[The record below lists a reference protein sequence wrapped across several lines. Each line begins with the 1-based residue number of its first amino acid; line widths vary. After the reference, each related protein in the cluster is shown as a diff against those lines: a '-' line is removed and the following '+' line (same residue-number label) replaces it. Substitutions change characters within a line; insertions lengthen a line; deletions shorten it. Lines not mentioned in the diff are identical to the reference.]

1 MTAMTTTNRHADLL
15 ILGGGSAGLG
25 AAMAARHAGR
35 SVLMVS
41 AGPIGG
47 DCTFTGCVPSKTLLA
62 ASAQGASF
70 ADAMDRVRST
80 IDEIAATETAEVLA
94 AEGIPVVDGWGRMR
108 PGGAVEVAGTR
119 FEGERTIIAT
129 GTAPRIPPLPGLESV
144 DVLTNEDLFDL
155 REAPSSLAILG
166 GGPVGL
172 EMAQAFARFGIPVT
186 VLEAE
191 DRVLPREEPEASDL
205 IAGVLRRDG
214 VDVRTGSR
222 VERVEKVDGG
232 GIRLIDGDGTVV
244 EAEQLLVAVGRR
256 PVTDGMELAAAG
268 VRLDERG
275 YIATSDDLSTSA
287 EGIYAAGDITGRVQ
301 LTHAAFEMGRL
312 AADNAFA
319 RRAKRFDAGLVPQC
333 VFTSP
338 EVARVGAVERD
349 AAGKNVRVAEWP
361 MTAVDRAVTD
371 GRTDGFVKLISGP
384 QPLIGNRVGG
394 GRVVG
399 ATIVADRAG
408 EMIHEPALAMS
419 TGMFTGRLALTSHAY
434 PTWSMAVQQCAA
446 LFFTE
451 MQGRA
456 ARPAR

>member
-1 MTAMTTTNRHADLL
+1 MTATTTTNRHADLL

-144 DVLTNEDLFDL
+144 DVLTNEELFDL

-166 GGPVGL
+166 GGPAGL

-222 VERVEKVDGG
+222 V
-232 GIRLIDGDGTVV
+232 
-244 EAEQLLVAVGRR
+244 
-256 PVTDGMELAAAG
+256 
-268 VRLDERG
+268 
-275 YIATSDDLSTSA
+275 
-287 EGIYAAGDITGRVQ
+287 
-301 LTHAAFEMGRL
+301 
-312 AADNAFA
+312 
-319 RRAKRFDAGLVPQC
+319 
-333 VFTSP
+333 
-338 EVARVGAVERD
+338 
-349 AAGKNVRVAEWP
+349 
-361 MTAVDRAVTD
+361 
-371 GRTDGFVKLISGP
+371 
-384 QPLIGNRVGG
+384 
-394 GRVVG
+394 
-399 ATIVADRAG
+399 
-408 EMIHEPALAMS
+408 
-419 TGMFTGRLALTSHAY
+419 
-434 PTWSMAVQQCAA
+434 
-446 LFFTE
+446 
-451 MQGRA
+451 
-456 ARPAR
+456 